1 MKSKKLIY
9 CHWHFYL
16 SKAKSSAILVISRLR
31 MNPRV
36 STVSA
41 SLQYCSD
48 KSQLPQY
55 LQHMATIWKYMQR
68 LLMLC
73 LTVTCPQALINA

>member
-1 MKSKKLIY
+1 
-9 CHWHFYL
+9 
-16 SKAKSSAILVISRLR
+16 